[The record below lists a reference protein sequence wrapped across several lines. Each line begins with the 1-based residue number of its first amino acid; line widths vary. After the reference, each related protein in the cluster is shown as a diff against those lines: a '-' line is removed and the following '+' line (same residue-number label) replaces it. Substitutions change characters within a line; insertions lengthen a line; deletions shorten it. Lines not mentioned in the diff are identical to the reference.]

1 MKKNKIT
8 IASVGIGVY
17 ALTLGTMVVLD
28 NWIEK
33 TSKHNELFKMS
44 VSKQIEINKAKN
56 TAESMIGWVMEDVTN
71 GDGNQE
77 NAEMYIENLEELIE
91 TIRIIENEGL

>member
-1 MKKNKIT
+1 MKKIT
-8 IASVGIGVY
+8 KNILIISGIIFLNSCITTG
-17 ALTLGTMVVLD
+17 
-28 NWIEK
+28 
-33 TSKHNELFKMS
+33 

-56 TAESMIGWVMEDVTN
+56 TAESMIGWIMEDVTN
-71 GDGNQE
+71 GDVNQE